1 MQFPIW
7 KDFTSGAE
15 MKTKQIDNSLTS
27 QQVVDRYFLEHR
39 SKLIDVAAFLDRVD
53 RAGGMVSLGTD
64 HRMAALYEALDVLSD
79 WRGDRA
85 GRILAI
91 FSDKGTELTQSAED
105 VKGAT
110 GAARKEG
117 QHI

>member
-1 MQFPIW
+1 M
-7 KDFTSGAE
+7 T
-15 MKTKQIDNSLTS
+15 TKQTLNAQTC
-27 QQVVDRYFLEHR
+27 QQIVDRYFLEHR
-39 SKLIDVAAFLDRVD
+39 AKLIDIAAFLDRVD
-53 RAGGMVSLGTD
+53 RAGGMVSPCAD

-91 FSDKGTELTQSAED
+91 FSDGDTELTQSAEG

-110 GAARKEG
+110 GAAKREG
-117 QHI
+117 RF

>member
-1 MQFPIW
+1 
-7 KDFTSGAE
+7 
-15 MKTKQIDNSLTS
+15 MKTRQTHNAPAC

-39 SKLIDVAAFLDRVD
+39 AKLIDIAAFLDRVD
-53 RAGGMVSLGTD
+53 RTGGMASLGTD

-91 FSDKGTELTQSAED
+91 FSDKSTELTQSAEG

-117 QHI
+117 QYL

>member
-1 MQFPIW
+1 MGLQ
-7 KDFTSGAE
+7 
-15 MKTKQIDNSLTS
+15 MKTRQTNNAPTC
-27 QQVVDRYFLEHR
+27 QQVADRYFLEHR
-39 SKLIDVAAFLDRVD
+39 ARLIDIAAFLDRVD
-53 RAGGMVSLGTD
+53 RAGGMASLGSD

-91 FSDKGTELTQSAED
+91 FSNNGMELTQSAEG

-110 GAARKEG
+110 GAVRKEG
-117 QHI
+117 QFL

>member
-1 MQFPIW
+1 
-7 KDFTSGAE
+7 
-15 MKTKQIDNSLTS
+15 MKTKHIDNPLTS

-39 SKLIDVAAFLDRVD
+39 AKVIDIAAFLDRVD

-91 FSDKGTELTQSAED
+91 FSNNGAELTRSAEG

-117 QHI
+117 QYL